1 MKPPFVPKAPRGRI
15 PVTDEDRAAGRAR
28 MDGEKTKQA
37 NEPAAV
43 APTEPVASVATEPAA
58 PTAALTQPAAPV
70 ASELVAIEASPDV
83 ATTPVAESAP
93 DVASAAAAPVA
104 TEPTPEPAA
113 VASEPDAPT
122 VATAAPAQPTAVATA
137 PAPTKPAPQPTATAA
152 PGRRGRKPAVATG
165 AAPVVLRSLKVPEGS
180 WIEIKLVV
188 AQLTS
193 VEDVPHNIQTYIE
206 AAHKHYEA
214 HLRKQG
220 KLPPK

>member
-37 NEPAAV
+37 SEPAAV
-43 APTEPVASVATEPAA
+43 APTEPV
-58 PTAALTQPAAPV
+58 APV

>member
-37 NEPAAV
+37 SEPAAV
-43 APTEPVASVATEPAA
+43 APTEPVAPVATE
-58 PTAALTQPAAPV
+58 PAAPV

-83 ATTPVAESAP
+83 ATTPAAEPAP